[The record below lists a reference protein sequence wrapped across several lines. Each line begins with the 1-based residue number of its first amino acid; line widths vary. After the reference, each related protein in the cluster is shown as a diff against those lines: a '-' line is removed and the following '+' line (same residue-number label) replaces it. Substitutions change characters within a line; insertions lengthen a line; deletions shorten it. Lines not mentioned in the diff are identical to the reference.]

1 MKRNLLY
8 VLATVIGLSIAFS
21 ACKKESDVNVT
32 NVTLNKTTHTMT
44 VDDQETLVATV
55 VPENATDKTVTWTS
69 SDTAVATVDNGVVKA
84 LIAGETTITVTTVD
98 GGHKATC
105 TVTVAAAIVP
115 VTGVT
120 LDKTTL
126 TMGTGDEQTLVPTV
140 APEDATNKNVTWTSS
155 DTAVATVA
163 NGVVTAV
170 GAGNATITATT
181 EDGSH
186 TATCAVTVIGVT
198 LNKTELTLMT
208 DKEETLVATV
218 LPENAANKNV
228 TWTSSN
234 TAVATVNNGVVKG
247 VSDGEAVI
255 TVTTEDGNQTATCAV
270 TVSWLGEVSFKT
282 ATTWTIGDQTWSD
295 AVMAVRCRKDDYHG
309 GVGLW
314 TTPEYRI
321 DCRQNEG
328 YGDWFSWR
336 AVDTYK
342 AQLCP
347 DGWRVPTSE
356 DFKNLDIAMGGS
368 GEGRSFDGAFIQRY
382 IDEWGG
388 EMGGYVWVHYQTQE
402 VTPAYVGEYGFYW
415 TQVEED
421 DNRAK
426 AFQFGD
432 KTALVLPE
440 GGSDKYN
447 GGTIRCVK

>member
-8 VLATVIGLSIAFS
+8 LLAAVIGLIGFS
-21 ACKKESDVNVT
+21 ACKKDNVGVT
-32 NVTLNKTTHTMT
+32 NVTLGKTTLAMT
-44 VDDQETLVATV
+44 VGGEETLVATV
-55 VPENATDKTVTWTS
+55 VPENATNKAVEWAS

-84 LIAGETTITVTTVD
+84 LAAGTAVITVTTED
-98 GGHKATC
+98 SGHKATC
-105 TVTVAAAIVP
+105 DLTVAVS

-120 LDKTTL
+120 LSETK
-126 TMGTGDEQTLVPTV
+126 
-140 APEDATNKNVTWTSS
+140 
-155 DTAVATVA
+155 
-163 NGVVTAV
+163 
-170 GAGNATITATT
+170 
-181 EDGSH
+181 
-186 TATCAVTVIGVT
+186 
-198 LNKTELTLMT
+198 LTLM
-208 DKEETLVATV
+208 DEEEKTLVATV
-218 LPENAANKNV
+218 LPENASNTNV
-228 TWTSSN
+228 TWSSSD

-247 VSDGEAVI
+247 IAEGEAII

-282 ATTWTIGDQTWSD
+282 STTWTIGNQTWSD

-368 GEGRSFDGAFIQRY
+368 GESRSFDGAFIQKY
-382 IDEWGG
+382 LDEWGG
-388 EMGGYVWVHYQTQE
+388 QMGGYVWWHFQNLETE
-402 VTPAYVGEYGFYW
+402 ELYVGEYAIYW

-421 DNRAK
+421 GNRAK
-426 AFQFGD
+426 ALQFGS
-432 KTALVLPE
+432 KTAMVIPQA
-440 GGSDKYN
+440 GSDKYN
-447 GGTIRCVK
+447 GGTVRCVK